1 MKQESEVSIA
11 LKSLVNSY
19 ATLHAVRCY
28 DKYEN
33 IHCDV
38 ARHTANHIVCTKP
51 SKKGTEY
58 EKQENTRDVL
68 LTSWREL

>member
-1 MKQESEVSIA
+1 MIQK
-11 LKSLVNSY
+11 NN
-19 ATLHAVRCY
+19 C
-28 DKYEN
+28 
-33 IHCDV
+33 IHCDI
-38 ARHTANHIVCTKP
+38 ACHTANHIVCTKP